1 MWWNKKRK
9 LQHLFDELRG
19 IALRDRLYASGTDL
33 TLDDRY
39 AHAMRQMRQSELLAQ
54 MERLTAKKRPR
65 ISLDG
70 QEPARSQQ
78 EIPAQAAREPNTV
91 RLLARLE
98 KLKRVLNERNSTGH
112 RNSKYPA
119 AAA

>member
-1 MWWNKKRK
+1 MWWNRKTK
-9 LQHLFDELRG
+9 LQHLSDELRG
-19 IALRDRLYASGTDL
+19 IALLDRLYASRTDL
-33 TLDDRY
+33 TQDDRY
-39 AHAMRQMRQSELLAQ
+39 AHAMRQMRQSELLAE

-70 QEPARSQQ
+70 QKPARSRQ
-78 EIPAQAAREPNTV
+78 EIPAEAAREQGPV

-98 KLKRVLNERNSTGH
+98 ELKRALDERDGKGH
-112 RNSKYPA
+112 RDSKSPA